1 MNLMDEALELI
12 KEQAQYVESLSQ
24 IFSQKDQEMK
34 SGLDSTMDE
43 LIASLKE
50 INLAYEN
57 LLGSNERLY
66 QGVKRIVIG
75 QDSKEVLESVQKLL
89 MGLEKLNDTIG
100 LIKESKDQVMNKKDR
115 EEVQKYF
122 NKVISNEEL
131 A

>member
-1 MNLMDEALELI
+1 
-12 KEQAQYVESLSQ
+12 
-24 IFSQKDQEMK
+24 MK
-34 SGLDSTMDE
+34 SSLDSTMDE
-43 LIASLKE
+43 LITSLKE

-100 LIKESKDQVMNKKDR
+100 LIKESKDWIMNKKDR

-131 A
+131 AQHT

>member
-1 MNLMDEALELI
+1 
-12 KEQAQYVESLSQ
+12 
-24 IFSQKDQEMK
+24 MK
-34 SGLDSTMDE
+34 SSLDSTMDE
-43 LIASLKE
+43 LITSLKE

-100 LIKESKDQVMNKKDR
+100 LIKESKD
-115 EEVQKYF
+115 
-122 NKVISNEEL
+122 
-131 A
+131 

>member
-75 QDSKEVLESVQKLL
+75 QDSKEVLESVQRLL